1 VVLATAGV
9 VLVDTMIVIEAV
21 DTGCWNAL
29 TGQLRVVTSA
39 ECVDELRRGDASG
52 PGYVPVS
59 DEDIRRATVREV
71 SPQARVALQLRY
83 PDAQRLDAGERD
95 LLAIAADLAGDFFL
109 CSCDK
114 AAVVAAQSLG
124 LLDRVVSLEA
134 LASSVGARPGRPF
147 RNQYS
152 ERILGVWRT
161 SLVLS

>member
-1 VVLATAGV
+1 MVLGAASI
-9 VLVDTMIVIEAV
+9 VLGDTMIVIEAV

-29 TGQLRVVTSA
+29 TGQLKVVTSA
-39 ECVDELRRGDASG
+39 ECVDELRRGDVSG
-52 PGYVPVS
+52 RGYVPVG
-59 DEDIRRATVREV
+59 DEDIRRAIVRDVPPE
-71 SPQARVALQLRY
+71 ARVAFQLRY

-114 AAVVAAQSLG
+114 AAVVSAHSLG

-161 SLVLS
+161 SLLLS